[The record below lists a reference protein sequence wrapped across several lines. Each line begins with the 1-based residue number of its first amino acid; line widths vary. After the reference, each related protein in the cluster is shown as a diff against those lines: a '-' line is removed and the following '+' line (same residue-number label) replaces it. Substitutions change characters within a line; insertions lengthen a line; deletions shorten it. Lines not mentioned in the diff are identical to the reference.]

1 MGVVVQQGLATP
13 FHPQVQLLA
22 LVLVV
27 VVGRVVGDLL
37 LDAGPGGVQVTAAEG
52 HSVHQVLPLHVTPQS
67 TEEQEK
73 RISAISPNGF
83 RLQIHK

>member
-1 MGVVVQQGLATP
+1 M
-13 FHPQVQLLA
+13 
-22 LVLVV
+22 LVV

-73 RISAISPNGF
+73 GISA
-83 RLQIHK
+83 QIVVFSSVQHVLLWLLPSECEIPTNIFVWL